1 MPTMPTFE
9 DLKTDAE
16 TEVKAANSALT
27 DFTEGSALDALTGS
41 GSVLA
46 DEVLGF
52 VVTLFATL
60 FLDTSEGAAL
70 DTLIAD
76 RFAGMTPRQAASSSV
91 GTETITRGVFVGA
104 WSIPAGSQFQATVDG
119 EDILFTTDA
128 LVTMGAADNTVDS
141 SMTASVAGRSG
152 NVAENTVTQILSV
165 LTDTTA
171 TATNL
176 TRMAGGAPEET
187 DEELRARARLFY
199 QTLRRGTVAAIEA
212 GALSVAGVS
221 FAKVDEDNPSTPG
234 MLSVYIGDPDGSA
247 NAALVT
253 LVETALEDYR
263 PAGISITVTAAAREE
278 IPIELEILVKR
289 GANTATLSASIR
301 SAVKDYV
308 NNLSPSEILYDSQVS
323 RVVTS
328 VDTDVLDVVQVL
340 PSGDF
345 TPSQVY
351 NAVRVIDSGLT
362 LTLTE
367 VA

>member
-9 DLKTDAE
+9 ELKTDAE
-16 TEVKAANSALT
+16 TEVKAVNTDLT

-52 VVTLFATL
+52 VAAMFATL
-60 FLDTSEGAAL
+60 FLDTAEGSDL
-70 DTLIAD
+70 DALIAD
-76 RFAGMTPRQAASSSV
+76 RFTGMAPRQAASPAI
-91 GTETITRGVFVGA
+91 GTETITRGTYVGA
-104 WSIPAGSQFQATVDG
+104 WSVPANSQFQATIDG

-141 SMTASVAGRSG
+141 AVTASVAGRSG

-221 FAKVDEDNPSTPG
+221 FAKVDEDNPPTAG

-247 NAALVT
+247 NAALVA
-253 LVETALEDYR
+253 LVVAALEDYR
-263 PAGISITVTAAAREE
+263 PAGISYTVTAAAREE
-278 IPIELEILVKR
+278 ITIELEVLVKQ
-289 GANTATLSASIR
+289 GTNTATLEASIR
-301 SAVKDYV
+301 AAVKDYV
-308 NNLSPSEILYDSQVS
+308 NNLSPSDILYDSQVT

-328 VDTDVLDVVQVL
+328 VSADVLDVVQVV

-345 TPSQVY
+345 TPTQVY
-351 NAVRVIDSGLT
+351 NAVRVIDAGLT
-362 LTLTE
+362 ITLAE
-367 VA
+367 V